1 MAEFQNK
8 QLVRIVRPPALLR
21 TSDPGVTVYFG
32 RVLKMR
38 QIDGEAL
45 YTVGGPVDDDAG
57 QLWSSEFKA
66 HELEAA

>member
-1 MAEFQNK
+1 MTEFQNR

-21 TSDPGVTVYFG
+21 TANPRVEVYLG

-38 QIDGEAL
+38 QLDGETL

-57 QLWSSEFKA
+57 QRWSSEFKA

>member
-1 MAEFQNK
+1 MTEFQNR

-21 TSDPGVTVYFG
+21 TANPRVEVYLG

-38 QIDGEAL
+38 QLDGETL

-57 QLWSSEFKA
+57 QRWSSEFKA
-66 HELEAA
+66 QELEVA